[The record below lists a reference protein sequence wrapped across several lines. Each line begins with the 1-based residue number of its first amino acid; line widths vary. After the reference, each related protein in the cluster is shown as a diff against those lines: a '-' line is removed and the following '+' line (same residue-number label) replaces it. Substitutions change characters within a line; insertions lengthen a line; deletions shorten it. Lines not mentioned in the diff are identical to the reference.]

1 MLSTETFL
9 VLYYLGYGF
18 VIFLGW
24 ACIVDA
30 SGAPSEPSRRIWLH
44 RLAVGLAIVGVL
56 HPALALAGRDIA
68 VELGRSDG
76 LSDPKAPRTLRVTN
90 WALAFGV
97 AGAVLIIASQ
107 LDPLEDAPIF
117 RQIRTGLPFT

>member
-9 VLYYLGYGF
+9 ALYYLGYGF

-30 SGAPSEPSRRIWLH
+30 SGAPGEPSRRDRLH

-56 HPALALAGRDIA
+56 HPAFALAGRDIA
-68 VELGRSDG
+68 VQLGRSDG
-76 LSDPKAPRTLRVTN
+76 LSDPNAARTLRATN
-90 WALAFGV
+90 WGLALGV
-97 AGAVLIIASQ
+97 AVAALIITSQ
-107 LDPLEDAPIF
+107 VDSFEDAPGF
-117 RQIRTGLPFT
+117 RRIRTGLPFA